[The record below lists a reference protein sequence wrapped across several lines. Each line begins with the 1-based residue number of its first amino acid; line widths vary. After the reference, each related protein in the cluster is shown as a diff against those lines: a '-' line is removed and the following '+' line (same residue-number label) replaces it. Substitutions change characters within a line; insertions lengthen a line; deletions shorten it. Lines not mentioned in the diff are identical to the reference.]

1 MMQETIR
8 SINARNIVVP
18 LEQPLWIGGNTI
30 QKRDYCLVEITTTM
44 DRKGYSLGFSRGG
57 DLSSAMIQEM
67 APHIMKC
74 NIDDTE
80 KIWEIMYNSQK
91 LNGRQGFMMRALSLL
106 DIALWDLKAKKAGLP
121 LHTMLG
127 GYRESI
133 PLLMA
138 GGYYADNKGL
148 EQLCEEFTGYVEKG
162 FKHLKLMVGGVSME
176 EDFERFVAV
185 RKSLPDSISLGIDA
199 NGAWNDVKAVQRWIE
214 KAEIATG
221 GIAFVEEPLP
231 PEQME
236 GISYLRNN
244 LSMPIAVGEFLAG
257 RWIFRQ
263 YISSGCIDIVRAD
276 ATLCGGITEW
286 KRIAALADSSN
297 LSLFPHYFSSIHFH
311 LGMAFPGCRMIE
323 VVSTENR
330 NSSFHL
336 IAGTSY
342 ELRDGMAYPKHL
354 PGLGLTLDDSF
365 VESHTTKLV
374 STDSY

>member
-1 MMQETIR
+1 MRQETIR
-8 SINARNIVVP
+8 SIIARNIVVP
-18 LEQPLWIGGNTI
+18 LEQPLWIGGYAVL
-30 QKRDYCLVEITTTM
+30 KRDYCLVEITTSM

-57 DLSSAMIQEM
+57 DLSSTIIREM

-121 LHTMLG
+121 LHTLLG
-127 GYRESI
+127 GYRDSI

-148 EQLCEEFTGYVEKG
+148 EELCEEFAGYVEKG

-176 EDFERFVAV
+176 EDLERFVTL
-185 RKSLPDSISLGIDA
+185 RKSLPDSVTLGVDA
-199 NGAWNDVKAVQRWIE
+199 NGAWSDVKAVQRWIE
-214 KAEIATG
+214 KAVSATC
-221 GIAFVEEPLP
+221 GISFVEEPLP

-236 GISYLRNN
+236 AISYLRNK
-244 LSMPIAVGEFLAG
+244 LSVPIAVGEFLAG
-257 RWIFRQ
+257 RWTFKQ
-263 YISSGCIDIVRAD
+263 YISSECMDIVRAD

-286 KRIAALADSSN
+286 KRIAALADAYN
-297 LSLFPHYFSSIHFH
+297 LTLFPHYFSSIHFH
-311 LGMAFPGCRMIE
+311 LGMAFPGCKMIE
-323 VVSTENR
+323 VVAAENR

-336 IAGTSY
+336 IAGASY
-342 ELRDGMAYPKHL
+342 EQRDGAAYPNHL
-354 PGLGLTLDDSF
+354 PGLGLTIDLAF
-365 VESHTTKLV
+365 MEFHTTKLL
-374 STDSY
+374 STDSE